1 VNQARSTT
9 QSPSRTVLLSFT
21 SLDREAAR
29 AVVAGLRSA
38 GVDVWWDEG
47 GIGWGDNWQ
56 SKLEEALSCCGAYLI
71 LLGHEVLSFSIGFT
85 C

>member
-1 VNQARSTT
+1 
-9 QSPSRTVLLSFT
+9 LLSFT